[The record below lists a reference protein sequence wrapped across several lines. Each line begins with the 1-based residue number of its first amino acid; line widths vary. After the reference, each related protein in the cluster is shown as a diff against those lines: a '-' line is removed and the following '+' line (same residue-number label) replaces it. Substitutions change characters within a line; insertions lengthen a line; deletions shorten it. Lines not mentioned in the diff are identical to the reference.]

1 MGIDNL
7 KHDNKRK
14 VIISVLKILL
24 LIAIVAGIPLYI
36 YFFQGDWLKQF
47 EGFDD
52 VVAYLQRYKWESVP
66 IYIGLQVLQIVIS
79 VIPGQVFQFAAGY
92 LYSFFPALLFSIC
105 GAFIGTTL
113 SFYLAKMLGRDFVH
127 LFFGREKTHEY
138 VQKLNSKRAYMIVFI
153 LYLIPGLPKDV
164 VSYAAGVSE
173 MKFKPF
179 ILLSLTGR
187 LPGMLGSI
195 MIGSMWNKGEYFGMI
210 ALGVIAVAAFVL
222 CIVFR
227 KKINQFLDKAY
238 DKISE

>member
-127 LFFGREKTHEY
+127 LFFGREKTLEY
-138 VQKLNSKRAYMIVFI
+138 VQKLNSKQAYMIVFI

-187 LPGMLGSI
+187 LPGMMGSI

>member
-7 KHDNKRK
+7 KRDNKRK
-14 VIISVLKILL
+14 VIISVLKVLL
-24 LIAIVAGIPLYI
+24 LIGIVAGIPLYI
-36 YFFQGDWLKQF
+36 YFCQGDWLKQF

-52 VVAYLQRYKWESVP
+52 VVAYLQHYKWESVP

-92 LYSFFPALLFSIC
+92 LYSFFPALIFSIC
-105 GAFIGTTL
+105 GAFLGTTI
-113 SFYLAKMLGRDFVH
+113 SFYLAKILGSDFVH
-127 LFFGREKTHEY
+127 LFFGKEKTREY

-187 LPGMLGSI
+187 LPGMMGSI

-210 ALGVIAVAAFVL
+210 ALGVIAVAAFIL
-222 CIVFR
+222 CIIFR
-227 KKINQFLDKAY
+227 KKINEFLDKAY
-238 DKISE
+238 DKITE

>member
-36 YFFQGDWLKQF
+36 YFFRVTGSSSLK
-47 EGFDD
+47 GFDD

-79 VIPGQVFQFAAGY
+79 VIPGQVFPVCCRIPVF
-92 LYSFFPALLFSIC
+92 FFPCAAVFHLRSFHRHYSVFLSCKNAGKRFCTPFSSAEKKRPTVCAEAQFQAGPIDR
-105 GAFIGTTL
+105 I
-113 SFYLAKMLGRDFVH
+113 YLVSDTGPA
-127 LFFGREKTHEY
+127 
-138 VQKLNSKRAYMIVFI
+138 
-153 LYLIPGLPKDV
+153 KDV

-187 LPGMLGSI
+187 LPGMMGSI

-227 KKINQFLDKAY
+227 KKNQPVP
-238 DKISE
+238 